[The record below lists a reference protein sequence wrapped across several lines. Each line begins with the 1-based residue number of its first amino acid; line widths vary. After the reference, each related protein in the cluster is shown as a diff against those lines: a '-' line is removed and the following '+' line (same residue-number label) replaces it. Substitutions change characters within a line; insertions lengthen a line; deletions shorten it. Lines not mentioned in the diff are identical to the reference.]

1 MNMTRKASALL
12 LGVITLAVVIAG
24 ANGTAVAQPTGLSAP
39 IEGSWIS
46 AVTGIQNPA
55 VSFTTLV
62 SFAAG
67 GVFLATGSNDRIMP
81 VSPLFGSWKRIG
93 PRFGLT
99 AYFFAFDPTSTAV
112 AMLRT
117 NQILQLRNS
126 DELVGVGDLSSCD
139 LKGNNC
145 NPIGGANIQFIA
157 KRIVP
162 AVPENLVI
170 P

>member
-1 MNMTRKASALL
+1 MGTKSERIFGLLASLLISVQRRFPMNMTRKASALL

-67 GVFLATGSNDRIMP
+67 GVFLATGSNDRI
-81 VSPLFGSWKRIG
+81 
-93 PRFGLT
+93 
-99 AYFFAFDPTSTAV
+99 
-112 AMLRT
+112 
-117 NQILQLRNS
+117 
-126 DELVGVGDLSSCD
+126 
-139 LKGNNC
+139 
-145 NPIGGANIQFIA
+145 
-157 KRIVP
+157 
-162 AVPENLVI
+162 
-170 P
+170 